1 MNVQELKEKLK
12 QAGVIDVYWS
22 IPGHLIPGADWW
34 LEQNN
39 DGTWIMY
46 YQDER
51 GNKDIIKTFTSEKE
65 ACEFFYNYVTIR
77 YEKAKPYIGKGKDL

>member
-1 MNVQELKEKLK
+1 MNLKELKEKLIK
-12 QAGVIDVYWS
+12 NNIPQEWWG
-22 IPGHLIPGADWW
+22 IPGQFAPSSDFW

-51 GNKDIIKTFTSEKE
+51 GNKYTIKTFTLEEE
-65 ACEFFYNYVTIR
+65 ACAFFYDLVIKE
-77 YEKAKPYIGKGKDL
+77 YEEAKPYIGKGKDL